1 VRAAGSVVVC
11 ADDETGRVP
20 FEALPLDGVPL
31 GVRCAVERA
40 PSLSVWARLRARPE
54 RAGSAV
60 VVDSVALPAAAA
72 AELGV
77 QPLAFSAAEG
87 DAVAAAW
94 PGARRVRGEAATLAG
109 VRAAGQDGTGVQHV
123 SVLHVSAHAL
133 VRSVVPS
140 ESLLL
145 LLAELPLRG
154 ATVVLSACSSAAGK
168 AHGGEGEASL
178 LWGPLGAGARAV
190 VASLWPVN
198 QQATCDL
205 MGQFHHWLARGS
217 GEAEALRL
225 ARATLAAAPN
235 YAHPHYW
242 AGFAAFGSHATA
254 PGWPRGSLLFA
265 GAGLAVLLVGVW
277 RVAVR
282 RS

>member
-1 VRAAGSVVVC
+1 
-11 ADDETGRVP
+11 
-20 FEALPLDGVPL
+20 
-31 GVRCAVERA
+31 
-40 PSLSVWARLRARPE
+40 
-54 RAGSAV
+54 
-60 VVDSVALPAAAA
+60 
-72 AELGV
+72 
-77 QPLAFSAAEG
+77 
-87 DAVAAAW
+87 
-94 PGARRVRGEAATLAG
+94 
-109 VRAAGQDGTGVQHV
+109 V

-145 LLAELPLRG
+145 LADGGVPLPALAELPLRG

-265 GAGLAVLLVGVW
+265 GAGLAALMVMACRAW
-277 RVAVR
+277 R
-282 RS
+282 RSA